1 MPLDPSPAQ
10 AAASRANGARSTGP
24 TTEAG
29 KARAA
34 QNRTRHGL
42 RGGDFCLLPGENGE
56 ELTLLERAVAADWH
70 PRDAFERHW
79 TGELVAAMW
88 RQQRLRRLELKAL
101 ATADAEEVISDSSLK
116 RLQTLGR
123 YGARLDTDIG
133 RALRALRVL
142 KNRATTDLA
151 ESPARTCE
159 PNATAGP
166 TDPFTPPSPSRTPEP
181 EATHP
186 AARPAPAVTPART
199 SEPEPTPARAPNRHE
214 RRRLEALARAA
225 GRRDAA

>member
-1 MPLDPSPAQ
+1 MPTNPSPSQ
-10 AAASRANGARSTGP
+10 AAASRANGAASRGP
-24 TTEAG
+24 VTDAG

-34 QNRTRHGL
+34 RNGTSHGL

-56 ELTLLERAVAADWH
+56 ELALLERAVAADWH

-79 TGELVAAMW
+79 AAELVAAMW

-101 ATADAEEVISDSSLK
+101 ATADAEEVISDASLK

-123 YGARLDTDIG
+123 YGSRLDADIG

-151 ESPARTCE
+151 ESPQRT
-159 PNATAGP
+159 
-166 TDPFTPPSPSRTPEP
+166 FEP
-181 EATHP
+181 ER
-186 AARPAPAVTPART
+186 AAPPPTMPTAPCTF
-199 SEPEPTPARAPNRHE
+199 EPEDPELACSTLPLNRHE
-214 RRRLEALARAA
+214 RRRREALARKGRLAA
-225 GRRDAA
+225 